1 DNATT
6 ILLGIGDGTFALAP
20 GSPITVG
27 GSPGNLVAADLNGD
41 GKLDLAIPNF
51 LSGTVTILLGNG
63 DGTFPQA
70 SGPPMLT
77 GGEPNSIAVGDFNGD
92 GRVDLVVQNQFS
104 ANNIVIFLGNGDGTF
119 APFSSTNVAKTGPM
133 AVADFKGDGRLGL
146 ATAASRRKDG
156 ESSPRF
162 TGRGRHD
169 TTPFTIPFTTHP
181 RGWLSR
187 VAVEGGSTTLN
198 ESVMAMAQSAQA
210 FRVRAERK
218 LKLS

>member
-1 DNATT
+1 MIRVLEAPTAKHTEGRSMAHRFT
-6 ILLGIGDGTFALAP
+6 IG
-20 GSPITVG
+20 VG
-27 GSPGNLVAADLNGD
+27 GAGRADCG
-41 GKLDLAIPNF
+41 
-51 LSGTVTILLGNG
+51 LG
-63 DGTFPQA
+63 
-70 SGPPMLT
+70 
-77 GGEPNSIAVGDFNGD
+77 V
-92 GRVDLVVQNQFS
+92 
-104 ANNIVIFLGNGDGTF
+104 
-119 APFSSTNVAKTGPM
+119 
-133 AVADFKGDGRLGL
+133 